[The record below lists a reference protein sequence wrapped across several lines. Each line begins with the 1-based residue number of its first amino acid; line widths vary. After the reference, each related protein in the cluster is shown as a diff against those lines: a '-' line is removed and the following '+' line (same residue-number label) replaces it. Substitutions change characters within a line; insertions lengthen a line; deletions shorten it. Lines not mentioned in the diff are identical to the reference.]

1 MDEITNLLK
10 SYHTDVFEKFG
21 PTAKGVDWNDEC
33 EMLVRYDKMLRVL
46 DKDFYKP
53 DGKPSLVDVGCGWG
67 GLYKRASD
75 MGVDVAYTGIDVA
88 ENMVSYASQS
98 FPDAVFHVQDIF
110 DLPDEELYDFAV
122 CNAILTQ
129 KHQVSI
135 PAMENFA
142 KRLVS
147 KMFTV
152 ARHGIA
158 FNLMSTRVNFMV
170 DNLYYHNPVEMLAW
184 VLSELSPR
192 VRMDHGYSSLVNGR
206 GKFFDY
212 TVYVYKR

>member
-10 SYHTDVFEKFG
+10 TYHTGVFEKHG
-21 PTAKGVDWNDEC
+21 ATAKGVDWNDEG
-33 EMLVRYDKMLRVL
+33 EMVVRYDKMLRVL
-46 DKDFYKP
+46 DKDFYNP
-53 DGKPSLVDVGCGWG
+53 ESRSSLVDVGCGWG

-75 MGVDVAYTGIDVA
+75 LGLDISYTGIDVA
-88 ENMVSYASQS
+88 ENMIAHASQT
-98 FPDAVFHVQDIF
+98 FTDAVFEVKDVF
-110 DLPDEELYDFAV
+110 ELPDEEVYDFAV

-135 PAMENFA
+135 PAMEKFA
-142 KRLVS
+142 KRLAS
-147 KMFTV
+147 KMFAI

-184 VLSELSPR
+184 AITELSPR
-192 VRMDHGYSSLVNGR
+192 VRLDHGYSSLTNGN
-206 GKFFDY
+206 GKYFDY